1 MSKTTKT
8 TILVSKTKETRI
20 AKGNGKMSVSVKETQ
35 VTAIV
40 QEAIKTKSK
49 CYMLSFNKPDKR
61 KCDIDN
67 IIADLLKNGY
77 LYEGKLNLVL
87 KQSML
92 FLSSYNLNPIQK
104 FLHREFPDLKFVLVR
119 LNRRSF
125 PSLKYCY

>member
-1 MSKTTKT
+1 MAKSTKKTIVVAKTNETMISKG
-8 TILVSKTKETRI
+8 L
-20 AKGNGKMSVSVKETQ
+20 GKMRVSVKETQ
-35 VTAIV
+35 VTAIF
-40 QEAIKTKSK
+40 QEAIKTRSK

-61 KCDIDN
+61 KYDIDN

-104 FLHREFPDLKFVLVR
+104 FLHKEFPDLKFVLVR